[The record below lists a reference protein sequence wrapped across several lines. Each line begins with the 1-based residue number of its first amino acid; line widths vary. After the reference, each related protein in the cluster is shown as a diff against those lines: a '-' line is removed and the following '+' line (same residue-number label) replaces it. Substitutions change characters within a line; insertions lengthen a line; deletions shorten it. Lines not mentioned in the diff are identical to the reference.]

1 MIRRA
6 CALAGLLVLML
17 QGSSGG
23 HLILVEHTRCAEHG
37 DLVHGDGAHHQAAAE
52 PADAHGPVLQSPPTE
67 GSTDAHEHCVLCAD
81 RRDALAVVCEASLVA
96 RVTRT
101 PDPLEARVTGP
112 CSGPERFRLA
122 PKNSPPA

>member
-6 CALAGLLVLML
+6 CALAGLLALML

-37 DLVHGDGAHHQAAAE
+37 DLVHGDGAHHRGAAE
-52 PADAHGPVLQSPPTE
+52 PANAHGPVLESPLGQ
-67 GSTDAHEHCVLCAD
+67 GSDDAHEHCVLCAD
-81 RRDALAVVCEASLVA
+81 RRDALAVVGQASQVA
-96 RVTRT
+96 RVTQT
-101 PDPLEARVTGP
+101 PEPFEALFADLR
-112 CSGPERFRLA
+112 SGPERFRLA

>member
-6 CALAGLLVLML
+6 CALAALLVLML

-37 DLVHGDGAHHQAAAE
+37 DLVHGDGAHHRATAE
-52 PADAHGPVLQSPPTE
+52 AADAHGPVLESPLAQ
-67 GSTDAHEHCVLCAD
+67 GSGDAHEHCVLSAD
-81 RRDALAVVCEASLVA
+81 RRDALAAVCEASLFA
-96 RVTRT
+96 DATRT
-101 PDPLEARVTGP
+101 PEPFEARVTDLG
-112 CSGPERFRLA
+112 SGPERFRLA